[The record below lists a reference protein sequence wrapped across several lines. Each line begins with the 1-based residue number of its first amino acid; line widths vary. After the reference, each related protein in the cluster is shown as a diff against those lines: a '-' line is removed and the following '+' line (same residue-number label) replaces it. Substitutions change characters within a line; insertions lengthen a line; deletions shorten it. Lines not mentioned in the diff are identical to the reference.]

1 MRRLDRMLGPSSDL
15 DDSTAAERR
24 ALDELATESGGEASL
39 DYDLRS
45 TSELV
50 VLMNRFDQTVP
61 DAVLGAADALAETVD
76 AIVDRLRRGGR
87 LVYAGPGAA
96 GPVAEAHPPG
106 GPSAVS

>member
-76 AIVDRLRRGGR
+76 AIVDQLRRGGR
-87 LVYAGPGAA
+87 LALVRGGA
-96 GPVAEAHPPG
+96 V
-106 GPSAVS
+106 GPSAGPDAAACHA